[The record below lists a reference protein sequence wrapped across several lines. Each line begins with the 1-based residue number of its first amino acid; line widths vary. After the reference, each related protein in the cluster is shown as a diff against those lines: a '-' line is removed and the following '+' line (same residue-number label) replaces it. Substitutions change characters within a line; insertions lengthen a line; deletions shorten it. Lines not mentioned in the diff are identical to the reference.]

1 MDMRDFHG
9 RCAGMLPPVAVFAV
23 VMAMAGATA
32 AADTQLALGRDVFT
46 KLAVPPCGLCHA
58 LQDAGTTG
66 EIGAKLE
73 ELKPDSARVMEAV
86 RKGLG
91 VMPSYAGKLS
101 EEQMRAVARYVARVT
116 GGEK

>member
-1 MDMRDFHG
+1 
-9 RCAGMLPPVAVFAV
+9 MLSLAAVFAA
-23 VMAMAGATA
+23 VMLMAGSAV
-32 AADTQLALGRDVFT
+32 AADDQSALGREVFT

-66 EIGAKLE
+66 EIGARLE
-73 ELKPDSARVMEAV
+73 ELKPDSARVMDAV

-101 EEQMRAVARYVARVT
+101 EEQIRAVARYVARVT
-116 GGEK
+116 GGEI

>member
-1 MDMRDFHG
+1 MRDLNG
-9 RCAGMLPPVAVFAV
+9 RCAGMLPSLAVFAIGMT
-23 VMAMAGATA
+23 MACDAA
-32 AADTQLALGRDVFT
+32 AADAQLALGREVFT
-46 KLAVPPCGLCHA
+46 KLAVPPCGLCHT
-58 LQDAGTTG
+58 LQDAGTSG

-101 EEQMRAVARYVARVT
+101 EEQIRSVARYVARVT
-116 GGEK
+116 GGEP

>member
-1 MDMRDFHG
+1 MDMRNFYG
-9 RCAGMLPPVAVFAV
+9 RCAGMLPPLAVFVV
-23 VMAMAGATA
+23 VMTLAGAAA
-32 AADTQLALGRDVFT
+32 AADAQSALGREVFT

-101 EEQMRAVARYVARVT
+101 EEQIHAVARYVARAT
-116 GGEK
+116 GAEK

>member
-1 MDMRDFHG
+1 MSKSGEFRG
-9 RCAGMLPPVAVFAV
+9 LLLQL
-23 VMAMAGATA
+23 ATVCVIQSIGFPAA
-32 AADTQLALGRDVFT
+32 AADLKAQLSLGREVFT

-73 ELKPDSARVMEAV
+73 ELKPDPARVMEAV

-91 VMPSYAGKLS
+91 VMPAYEGKLS
-101 EEQMRAVARYVARVT
+101 EEQIQAVARYVSHASGAV
-116 GGEK
+116 K